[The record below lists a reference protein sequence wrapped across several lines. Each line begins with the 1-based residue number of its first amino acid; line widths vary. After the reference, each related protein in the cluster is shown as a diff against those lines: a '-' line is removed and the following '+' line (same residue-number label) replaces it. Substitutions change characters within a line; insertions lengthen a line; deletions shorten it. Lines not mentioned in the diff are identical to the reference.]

1 MTQTVEAPPV
11 PKTKSK
17 RRKSEP
23 RQARVVIRRVRPAS
37 VLRVSL
43 IFYAC
48 FAAAFLFAIFILWQI
63 MSALGVI
70 ENLVR
75 FLKDLSLLDPSFE
88 VNSGW
93 LLSRGLVL
101 GAVFVVVMSLLNVVV
116 TFLYNLIADVVG
128 GIEVTLSDKP

>member
-1 MTQTVEAPPV
+1 MTQTIEAPRV
-11 PKTKSK
+11 RKTKSK
-17 RRKSEP
+17 RPKSEP

-43 IFYAC
+43 SFYAC
-48 FAAAFLFAIFILWQI
+48 FAAAFLFGIFILWQI
-63 MSALGVI
+63 MSALGVVDNVI
-70 ENLVR
+70 RVLKEVSLV
-75 FLKDLSLLDPSFE
+75 SPSFE

-101 GAVFVVVMSLLNVVV
+101 GVVFVVVMSLLNVVV